1 MQVFDCSNHLY
12 IVMELCTG
20 GELFDRIVEK
30 EYYTEDEARK
40 CVLAVTL
47 ALQYCHQNNVV
58 HR

>member
-1 MQVFDCSNHLY
+1 MFDCSNNLY

-30 EYYTEDEARK
+30 EYYTEEEARK
-40 CVLAVTL
+40 CVKGVAE
-47 ALQYCHQNNVV
+47 ALKYCHANGVV